1 MWYRIKQWLK
11 TLRGNKNHMLD
22 TYGICDSAAIDVAL
36 ERNSKVDMSR
46 LTPEQ
51 TNVVGNYFSLIE
63 KQIAL
68 HKKKE
73 AK

>member
-11 TLRGNKNHMLD
+11 TLGSNKNPMLD
-22 TYGICDSAAIDVAL
+22 TYGICDSEAIDVAL
-36 ERNSKVDMSR
+36 ERTSKVDMSR

-51 TNVVGNYFSLIE
+51 ANVVGSYFSLIE
-63 KQIAL
+63 KQITL
-68 HKKKE
+68 HKKKK